1 MANNVTDIKSEVEGL
16 VRDLYRITERLEAM
30 FGRPFTPDGHL
41 VGSLGEVM
49 AARIY
54 GLRLLPPS
62 TRTHDAIAPDGR
74 RVQVKATQGTRV
86 PISEPPEHLIV
97 LQLSPRGESVEV
109 YNGPGR
115 LAWDAA
121 GKRQKNGQRPIST
134 GRLRKLMERVSGN
147 EQVKRLET

>member
-1 MANNVTDIKSEVEGL
+1 MSSKVTESKSEVEAL
-16 VRDLYRITERLEAM
+16 VRDLYRIAERLEAM

-74 RVQVKATQGTRV
+74 RVQVKATQATRA
-86 PISEPPEHLIV
+86 PLSELPEHLIV
-97 LQLSPRGESVEV
+97 LQLSPRGESVEI
-109 YNGPGR
+109 YNRPGQP
-115 LAWDAA
+115 AWDAA

-134 GRLRKLMERVSGN
+134 GRLRKLMERVPGD